1 MRILITCMLL
11 TIVYC
16 SPVQAQDGT
25 YIDFKSCYRWSEA
38 TFNLQGQKEWITA
51 ATEEAIDKVNASWQP
66 KLSLNAQATY
76 QSDVVGL
83 PIESPLFNIPALDKD
98 QYRATLDIQQLLYD
112 GGAMRQQKTLQ
123 QLQSG
128 LQAAQTDV
136 SFYSMYRQIDQLYC
150 AVLLARNN
158 QLLILSSLKDLEAR
172 KQQLETAFQNGA
184 ATQNALHQ
192 LEAEMLKVEQMLQDA
207 RYAEQGAI
215 DALAVLTGKPLT
227 TTVQLLI
234 PEVELPASTDNLRPE
249 TALFERQLALT
260 EAQREFASSLNL
272 PTISLF
278 GQGGYGRPGLN
289 LLLNDFEAFYIG
301 GIRLSY
307 VLWSG
312 GGKTHEAAVYQIQ
325 QKQLRQQQENFLLST
340 RSQASRQLS
349 EIRQLEAAIA
359 QDAAIIDLR
368 NQILTTSALTLENG
382 TGTAADYTRDS
393 NAALQAKL
401 TRELHTIQLMLAQL
415 DYLSTIGKTK

>member
-1 MRILITCMLL
+1 
-11 TIVYC
+11 
-16 SPVQAQDGT
+16 
-25 YIDFKSCYRWSEA
+25 
-38 TFNLQGQKEWITA
+38 
-51 ATEEAIDKVNASWQP
+51 
-66 KLSLNAQATY
+66 
-76 QSDVVGL
+76 
-83 PIESPLFNIPALDKD
+83 
-98 QYRATLDIQQLLYD
+98 
-112 GGAMRQQKTLQ
+112 
-123 QLQSG
+123 
-128 LQAAQTDV
+128 
-136 SFYSMYRQIDQLYC
+136 
-150 AVLLARNN
+150 
-158 QLLILSSLKDLEAR
+158 
-172 KQQLETAFQNGA
+172 
-184 ATQNALHQ
+184 
-192 LEAEMLKVEQMLQDA
+192 
-207 RYAEQGAI
+207 
-215 DALAVLTGKPLT
+215 
-227 TTVQLLI
+227 
-234 PEVELPASTDNLRPE
+234 VELPASTDNLRPE